1 MVDEYDDDDESVAMA
16 SRRSVLEECLR
27 WYMTE
32 YGVDQEEALEMALG
46 RVRRRYAWLTLP
58 ALKLYFHSWTLVW
71 TMIQGR
77 PKRILEDVWDGE
89 TVFEVEYLVVVAV
102 W

>member
-1 MVDEYDDDDESVAMA
+1 MVDKFDDDDESVAVA
-16 SRRSVLEECLR
+16 TCRCVLVEWPR
-27 WYMTE
+27 WYMTA
-32 YGVDQEEALEMALG
+32 YGVDQDEALEMALG
-46 RVRRRYAWLTLP
+46 LVRRRYAWLTLP

-77 PKRILEDVWDGE
+77 PKRILEDIWDGE